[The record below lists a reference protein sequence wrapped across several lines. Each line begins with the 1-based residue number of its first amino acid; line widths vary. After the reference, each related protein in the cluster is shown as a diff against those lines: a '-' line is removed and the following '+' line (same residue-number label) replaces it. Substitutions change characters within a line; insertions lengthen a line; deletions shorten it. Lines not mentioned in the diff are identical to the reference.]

1 MKKKINSLELKN
13 ISFGHN
19 KKSILQ
25 NVSFKINKGQI
36 VGIMGKSGVGKS
48 TLGLIIAGI
57 LKPKSG
63 LIKVN
68 NHILKKNKKIYLNYG
83 NIGYVSQNIH
93 LLNDTLKNNITFS
106 FGDKINISKYN
117 KSIEISNVK
126 SFTSNN
132 NIFLKNDG
140 SNISVGQRQRIAIA
154 RAIYHSNDILILD
167 EATSNLDPL
176 TEDFI
181 LKSLKKIKKDLLIFV
196 ITHKKR
202 NLRYF
207 DKLINL
213 K

>member
-1 MKKKINSLELKN
+1 MN
-13 ISFGHN
+13 
-19 KKSILQ
+19 
-25 NVSFKINKGQI
+25 
-36 VGIMGKSGVGKS
+36 
-48 TLGLIIAGI
+48 
-57 LKPKSG
+57 
-63 LIKVN
+63 
-68 NHILKKNKKIYLNYG
+68 
-83 NIGYVSQNIH
+83 
-93 LLNDTLKNNITFS
+93 
-106 FGDKINISKYN
+106 KINISKYN

-181 LKSLKKIKKDLLIFV
+181 LRASKKLKDLLIFV
-196 ITHKKR
+196 ITHKK